1 MGIGSE
7 GRYYT
12 AEFYRELTAAQESAH
27 EVLPIIFE
35 AVKPSSVVD
44 IGCGTGHWLAAAH
57 ELGAKEIFGVDGPWV
72 NKEQLAIPSENFSA
86 RDLTAPL
93 NLGRRFD
100 LALSFEVAEHL
111 PDSAARTFVQS
122 LCAASDTVAFSA
134 AIPGQGGRHHLNE
147 QWPAYWADL
156 FRECNY
162 DCFDDLRPRI
172 WDNPRVAWYYAQNS
186 LIFVRSRV
194 RSGVAHCFGEPVKPM
209 SLVHPRLWSEEV
221 SRSKHPGKL
230 LERLAKAVF
239 SPLRAEVNKS

>member
-44 IGCGTGHWLAAAH
+44 IGCGTGHWLATARG
-57 ELGAKEIFGVDGPWV
+57 LGVKEIFGVDGPWV
-72 NKEQLAIPSENFSA
+72 NEEQLAIPSENFSA
-86 RDLTAPL
+86 GDLAAPL
-93 NLGRRFD
+93 NLWRRFD

-111 PDSAARTFVQS
+111 PESAARTFVQS
-122 LCAASDTVAFSA
+122 LCAASDIVGFSA

-147 QWPAYWADL
+147 QWPAYWADV
-156 FRECNY
+156 FQECNY
-162 DCFDDLRPRI
+162 DCFDYLRPRI

-186 LIFVRSRV
+186 LIFVRSGIPHSFGGKV
-194 RSGVAHCFGEPVKPM
+194 RPRSM
-209 SLVHPRLWSEEV
+209 VHPRLWQAEIT
-221 SRSKHPGKL
+221 RSKSPGKL
-230 LERLAKAVF
+230 LERLVKAAFSSPKAK
-239 SPLRAEVNKS
+239 PRKS